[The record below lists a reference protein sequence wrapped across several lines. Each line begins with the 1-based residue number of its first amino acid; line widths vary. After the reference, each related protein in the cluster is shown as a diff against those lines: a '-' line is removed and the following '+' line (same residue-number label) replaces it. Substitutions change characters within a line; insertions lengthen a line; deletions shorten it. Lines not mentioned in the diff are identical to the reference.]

1 VQDWLQAGETDLDF
15 LRRLMG
21 KAHMYYYFVHTGT
34 SHQLVFANL
43 PETPYPPVFASG
55 KLLRYTWTGADEL
68 GMVQPDLISQYSYQ
82 RTLTSSAVRTVLAR
96 QEAAWEADPVAHFQ
110 TYRASSKEDVG
121 ELPFNAYKIY
131 QYGGSRDEAQVLS
144 DATSC
149 AMQSAAVQFSGA
161 SYCPLMRVGHQ
172 FGVTGAGTAAAQQPV
187 RPSLEGQRFV
197 LTQVSHEASAD
208 GVYRNQFQATE
219 ANGFIASFSIQ
230 ETQQGVI
237 LAQVVAK
244 SGSPDTQ
251 DWRYYTANYFDPET
265 NALVDRGSGTPDL
278 TAMGVYVR
286 FSTDGPDAEPAWIK
300 LAPHMQTVPEIGVT
314 VLVTRAQDES
324 ELPEIQ
330 SIIQANGG
338 MTIQPSTWM
347 ANTHVGSSYSTNYGD
362 GQSIRFGKSSAA
374 DLNRAASIVGTAY
387 ATGKYRDT
395 SYSQG
400 ANYSFAVSEATAKS
414 SSSPSDLWGP
424 YGGAPD
430 LLNASES
437 FGSSY
442 SRSQAQVNSSSSE
455 VGISYSKSMTGM
467 SENQSVV
474 GMHQSSSAVG
484 IAVTSD
490 VTLSSTSTQAIGST
504 TSTQLIGSSRGT
516 QITGTSNSLSLT
528 GMSDQLAI
536 TGISNGIGITGSQ
549 WNLSVTG
556 ESTSIGATGMRSSA
570 EVVGASESISITGA
584 SSSQSL
590 LGSSNSNSLTGSV
603 TEFSI
608 TGSTSR
614 NNIIG
619 MASGTTVHGVST
631 EESFNLQKMM
641 SEANLTETSVTMS
654 NGVRVTAASGRV
666 NTEMSGP
673 DINMPAI
680 KIIM

>member
-1 VQDWLQAGETDLDF
+1 
-15 LRRLMG
+15 
-21 KAHMYYYFVHTGT
+21 
-34 SHQLVFANL
+34 
-43 PETPYPPVFASG
+43 
-55 KLLRYTWTGADEL
+55 
-68 GMVQPDLISQYSYQ
+68 
-82 RTLTSSAVRTVLAR
+82 
-96 QEAAWEADPVAHFQ
+96 
-110 TYRASSKEDVG
+110 
-121 ELPFNAYKIY
+121 
-131 QYGGSRDEAQVLS
+131 
-144 DATSC
+144 
-149 AMQSAAVQFSGA
+149 
-161 SYCPLMRVGHQ
+161 MRVGHQ
-172 FGVTGAGTAAAQQPV
+172 FGVTGAATAAAQQPV

-197 LTQVSHEASAD
+197 LTQVSHEANAD

-219 ANGFIASFSIQ
+219 ATGFIAAFSIQ

-265 NALVDRGSGTPDL
+265 NGLVDRGSDTPEL

-286 FSTDGPDAEPAWIK
+286 FSTDAQDADPVWVK

-362 GQSIRFGKSSAA
+362 GQSIRFGKSSTA
-374 DLNRAASIVGTAY
+374 DLNRAAAIVGTAY

-400 ANYSFAVSEATAKS
+400 ANYSFAVSEATASS

-442 SRSQAQVNSSSSE
+442 SRSKAQVNSSSSE
-455 VGISYSKSMTGM
+455 VGIAYSKSMTGM

-474 GMHQSSSAVG
+474 GMHQSTSAVG
-484 IAVTSD
+484 IAITAD
-490 VTLSSTSTQAIGST
+490 ATLSSTSTQAIGST
-504 TSTQLIGSSRGT
+504 MSTQLIGSSRGM
-516 QITGTSNSLSLT
+516 QVTGSSSSMSVT
-528 GMSDQLAI
+528 GMSDQLAV
-536 TGISNGIGITGSQ
+536 TGSSNGIGITGSQ

-556 ESTSIGATGMRSSA
+556 DSTSVGATGSRTSA
-570 EVVGASESISITGA
+570 EVVGVSASTSITG
-584 SSSQSL
+584 SSTSQSL
-590 LGSSNSNSLTGSV
+590 LGSSNSFSLSGS
-603 TEFSI
+603 TTDFSI
-608 TGSTSR
+608 TGSSDRNSVIGVATGMTVYGVYSEGQHKFQDTTLKTS
-614 NNIIG
+614 
-619 MASGTTVHGVST
+619 ASETTVT
-631 EESFNLQKMM
+631 L
-641 SEANLTETSVTMS
+641 S
-654 NGVRVTAASGRV
+654 NGVVVTAASGRV